1 MPEIATPN
9 PDAAAVRSSL
19 VLVVD
24 ADVQA
29 REAARALLEA
39 WGHVVHIGTSA
50 TELERLRQPRTE
62 LILIDPSEPG
72 GVGWPAL
79 RKLRAVARGVPVLAT
94 LSGDEPFDR
103 VLALESGADAV
114 IGKPLDPREL
124 RARLGGLLERET
136 GASSLQFGR
145 WRLDGNARRLFGPG
159 GFSTSLSVAE
169 YRMLRAFLER
179 PHSVLMR
186 EELYDLVGDLD
197 QSPDGSRRIDLV
209 VSRLRHKLD
218 DDARSPRLIHTV
230 RGLGYLFDSG
240 ALGQPATTKDA
251 AD

>member
-1 MPEIATPN
+1 MSEVSTPN

-29 REAARALLEA
+29 REAARSLLEA

-50 TELERLRQPRTE
+50 AELERLRQPRTD

-72 GVGWPAL
+72 GGGWPAL
-79 RKLRAVARGVPVLAT
+79 RRLRANARGVPVLAT
-94 LSGDEPFDR
+94 LAGNEPFDR

-114 IGKPLDPREL
+114 IAKPLDAREL
-124 RARLGGLLERET
+124 RARLGSLLERDT
-136 GASSLQFGR
+136 GSTSLQFGR
-145 WRLDGNARRLFGPG
+145 WRLDGSARRLFGPG
-159 GFSTSLSVAE
+159 GFSTGLSVAE

-186 EELYDLVGDLD
+186 EELYELVGDAEEP
-197 QSPDGSRRIDLV
+197 QDGSRRIDLV

-218 DDARSPRLIHTV
+218 DDARRPRLIHTV

-240 ALGQPATTKDA
+240 ALGQPASSKDA
-251 AD
+251 AG